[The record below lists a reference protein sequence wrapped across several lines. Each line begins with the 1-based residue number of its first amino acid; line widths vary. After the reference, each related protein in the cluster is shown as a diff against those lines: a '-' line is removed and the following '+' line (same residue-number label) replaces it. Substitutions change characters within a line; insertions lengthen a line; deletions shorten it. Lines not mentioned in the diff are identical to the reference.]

1 MSLLSEKTAIHD
13 PAESRGLH
21 SPRQTVSDI
30 PEEERERLA
39 KLQAETSKDHEG
51 KVREDSD
58 AAKAQNNLAS
68 QEAQQESEGKE
79 VAKHRRIKDI
89 VILPTD
95 QTLLDEKEKDKF
107 EDKDESEGVGRN
119 RNKLE
124 SSSDIYEIGG
134 DQAPMER
141 LNPHQLKVRHSSMF
155 AVQNV
160 LTVILMKTS
169 EILQAQPDEIRLRES
184 IRKVHDVSDA

>member
-1 MSLLSEKTAIHD
+1 MSLLSEKTAIHE
-13 PAESRGLH
+13 PVESRGLH

-79 VAKHRRIKDI
+79 VAKHRRIKEI

-95 QTLLDEKEKDKF
+95 QTLLDEKEKDKS
-107 EDKDESEGVGRN
+107 EDKDESEGVGHN
-119 RNKLE
+119 PNKLE
-124 SSSDIYEIGG
+124 SSDIYEIGG

-141 LNPHQLKVRHSSMF
+141 VNPHQLKVRHSSMF

-160 LTVILMKTS
+160 LTIILMKTS
-169 EILQAQPDEIRLRES
+169 EILQAQPDEIRLKES
-184 IRKVHDVSDA
+184 IRKVHDLSDA